1 MGIAG
6 GKSAQVTL
14 SKKFQYSWGL
24 VSTVSN
30 KRNNTATNLNFILC
44 CFLRKSYLH
53 FNKIDL
59 HCNNK
64 TQTWKK

>member
-6 GKSAQVTL
+6 GKSAQVTQ
-14 SKKFQYSWGL
+14 SKKFQSSWGL

-30 KRNNTATNLNFILC
+30 KKKNTATDLSFML
-44 CFLRKSYLH
+44 FPKKKSYLH
-53 FNKIDL
+53 FNKINL

-64 TQTWKK
+64 IQTWNK